1 MGRGRKPPED
11 FEQPEGVSD
20 ADWQSRIDAANQ
32 YSEYVE
38 HVWDE
43 KGDELHGLVYQGV
56 EDSEWKFWDNIPDVA
71 DDLWDEVDGVSSQ
84 NKFNTDIG
92 AIMAGT
98 IPDDIEGKAD
108 AAISDSLMLLRQHQ
122 IGVENL
128 ETAKE
133 RMGQYQE
140 LIDGEITNE
149 EFEEGEADRQEQMA
163 EDSAQWRSDIEDIIA
178 EVDIEFKEQCLLLS
192 FVHEIAEWKKAQDK
206 STPGYKYLPYVQ
218 TGNASLLL
226 DGDPFAFMNR
236 LTQYENQKE
245 FYNMET
251 HEIANLQPSIRL
263 YKVIDGVNDRGQT
276 VEEEIEIKFDS
287 YLNLDSYVNEDGA
300 VEDIFNNKYK
310 RGYGAGIKNFTFSYE
325 ADNPYALKKAIKGR
339 LAIFANDFDELLRDR
354 DGYKYIDLAMK
365 TGKTTA
371 DGCPTV
377 TDFTN
382 LINPKESDEQTDNL
396 AKLNFKLKAVV
407 GWSPL
412 PYYIEKDKNTGENST
427 VYTTNST
434 LKSEVRD
441 AIYNSYITLNLTPTI
456 HEFNIDEFGRVE
468 FVLNY
473 LAYVEDFFDQPS
485 FNIFS
490 DPRLAARIIERKI
503 RFKVHNKNCE
513 AEELDSFKKDQLT
526 RVQEDK
532 EVALK
537 ALITRLI
544 SPAGD
549 DPDCENVSK
558 IFHLSLPFRNIDVFN
573 SQGPYFEYDVSLG
586 ISRVADGDMIAAVK
600 EQVSE
605 DVKEGLTTE
614 EQAAK
619 IADNAAANDE
629 VPAGGSGGRNF

>member
-11 FEQPEGVSD
+11 FEQPDNVSD
-20 ADWQSRIDAANQ
+20 EEWQKRIDAANQ
-32 YSEYVE
+32 YSERVE
-38 HVWDE
+38 HVWEE
-43 KGDELHGLVYQGV
+43 KGDALHGKVYEGV
-56 EDSEWKFWDNIPDVA
+56 EDSEWKFWDDIPDVA
-71 DDLWDEVDGVSSQ
+71 GDLWDEVDGVSSLNQ
-84 NKFNTDIG
+84 FNTDI
-92 AIMAGT
+92 AQIMAGT
-98 IPDDIEGKAD
+98 IPDDIEDKAD
-108 AAISDSLMLLRQHQ
+108 AAISDSLRMLREDH
-122 IGVENL
+122 IGPENS

-133 RMGQYQE
+133 RMGQYQQ

-263 YKVIDGVNDRGQT
+263 YKVIDGVNERGQT

-629 VPAGGSGGRNF
+629 VPAGGSGGRKF